1 MKDIAE
7 SRLHVF
13 GRPCHLLIGDS
24 QDNASELMSLA
35 HAELSRLEN
44 KFCSFRT
51 TSVIH
56 TLNRLAGNQQTVSI
70 DRETASLL
78 HYANALWSSSN
89 KLFDP
94 TTCVFHPCY
103 ANTSVSDNTLAL
115 AAEKAH
121 LANWSALQMSA
132 DQASLTLPGA
142 MIDLNNCVRP
152 YAVDCVRKLLLQHGA
167 SSAMIDLDRDI
178 STIGRQPSGANWLP
192 GFRHPR
198 GNRMAI
204 GKFKLNNSSYTLRG
218 DFERAL
224 LRNGERYGRSFN
236 PADGSLLPGLLSV
249 AVIADSCLTA
259 CSAASVAR
267 LKPEEE
273 ALQWLDEL
281 GMPWLAI
288 DRQLNCHGPLAPALG
303 GSLKPR

>member
-1 MKDIAE
+1 
-7 SRLHVF
+7 
-13 GRPCHLLIGDS
+13 
-24 QDNASELMSLA
+24 
-35 HAELSRLEN
+35 
-44 KFCSFRT
+44 
-51 TSVIH
+51 
-56 TLNRLAGNQQTVSI
+56 
-70 DRETASLL
+70 
-78 HYANALWSSSN
+78 
-89 KLFDP
+89 
-94 TTCVFHPCY
+94 
-103 ANTSVSDNTLAL
+103 
-115 AAEKAH
+115 
-121 LANWSALQMSA
+121 
-132 DQASLTLPGA
+132 
-142 MIDLNNCVRP
+142 
-152 YAVDCVRKLLLQHGA
+152 VRKLLLQHGA
-167 SSAMIDLDRDI
+167 SRAMIDLDRDI